1 MAILDLSV
9 AGPDLNE
16 TASFCVVGAGIAGLL
31 LATRL
36 ARRKRKVIVLES
48 GNMRFDPA
56 VHALNEI
63 DDPAQRYSRSLN
75 GRYRGLGGSSSR
87 WGGRMIPISPSDSQ
101 ARQHIAQPEWPINQH
116 VLDGYERELE
126 KLFSVGHDPFDEID
140 IISNGMSGLLSTD
153 EEDFKVRWA
162 KCPTFKRCN
171 IATMLGDELRSSLH
185 ASVWLNATVSDFGL
199 DRAAGRLVTLKAQ
212 SLAERRI
219 AVSADQFVI
228 AAGTIESTRLLL
240 LLNEA
245 SDRHAFA
252 GTDAL
257 GRYFQDHLKAE
268 VAQVDRQRPAL
279 TNHLLSYRFVKG
291 TRRDL
296 HLELSCGA
304 QESEAV
310 SSAFVY
316 VSMDLANSGLAAI
329 KGIAHGLQQRKV
341 ELRQVGAAMKDLR
354 LVARGAFWRL
364 WHKQLY
370 VPPGVPF
377 RLMTSIEQ
385 LPHAQNR
392 ITLSHT
398 RDRLGMPKAR
408 LDWKP
413 RASDERTFRATAQRL
428 KHYWQRSGFDSL
440 CPLVWDPAVADPHAY
455 ITDKAE
461 ACAHPSGSIRMGTD
475 PATSVVGPDLRC
487 HGVPNVAVASAAIF
501 PTAGSANPTFTIMKL
516 ALWLADSYQ
525 NVPFRG
531 FNAVLPA

>member
-1 MAILDLSV
+1 MAILDLSI
-9 AGPDLNE
+9 AGPDLND

-48 GNMRFDPA
+48 GSLRFDPQI
-56 VHALNEI
+56 HALNEI
-63 DDPAQRYSRSLN
+63 DDPDRRYSRALT

-87 WGGRMIPISPSDSQ
+87 WGGRMIPISPADSGD
-101 ARQHIAQPEWPINQH
+101 RQHVAQPEWPISQN
-116 VLDGYERELE
+116 VLDGYEPELE
-126 KLFSVGHDPFDEID
+126 ALFSVGHDSFDEID
-140 IISNGMSGLLSTD
+140 SITAGLSGLLRTD
-153 EEDFKVRWA
+153 EEDFKARWA

-171 IATMLGDELRSSLH
+171 IVTMLGDELRSSQYVT
-185 ASVWLNATVSDFGL
+185 VWLNATVAGFGL
-199 DRAAGRLVTLKAQ
+199 DRDAGRLVTLKAQ

-219 AVSADQFVI
+219 EVTADQFVI

-240 LLNEA
+240 LLDQA

-268 VAQVDRQRPAL
+268 VAQVDRHRPAL
-279 TNHLLSYRFVKG
+279 TNHLLSYRFIKG

-296 HLELSCGA
+296 HLELSHGA
-304 QESEAV
+304 QQSGAV

-329 KGIAHGLQQRKV
+329 KSIAHGLQQRKV
-341 ELRQVGAAMKDLR
+341 EFRHVGTAMKDFR
-354 LVARGAFWRL
+354 LIAKGAFWRL

-370 VPPGVPF
+370 VPPGIAF

-392 ITLSHT
+392 ITLSNNK
-398 RDRLGMPKAR
+398 DRLGMPKAR
-408 LDWKP
+408 FEWKP
-413 RASDERTFRATAQRL
+413 RAADERTFRATARHL
-428 KHYWQRSGFDSL
+428 KQYWQRSGFDSL
-440 CPLVWDPAVADPHAY
+440 CPLVWDPSVTNPHGY

-461 ACAHPSGSIRMGTD
+461 ACAHPSGSARMGTN

-487 HGVPNVAVASAAIF
+487 HAVPNVAVASAAVF

-525 NVPFRG
+525 QSS
-531 FNAVLPA
+531 LQLL